1 MAETTIDYKK
11 EKNPWFMVQQ
21 APGFRTGLQFFQP
34 GDPIEWVVPDGWN
47 DKRYGKHF
55 AHHHPSITFL
65 PLNEP
70 AEDLMAQYKSHL
82 AKRHAPVATEVE
94 KLTEL
99 VKLMAAQN
107 AENNKQTQEMVKM
120 FGKILEKLT
129 K

>member
-47 DKRYGKHF
+47 DHRYGKHF
-55 AHHHPSITFL
+55 ASHHPSITFL

-70 AEDLMAQYKSHL
+70 AEDLMAQYKAHL
-82 AKRHAPVATEVE
+82 KKRNAPVATEVE